1 MDFGAGQR
9 LDAGDRRYRGL
20 TTTLSAAGFEGGY
33 HDTID
38 TSGGAQTR
46 EATAMATKTLTNA
59 GDFVIMRGQ
68 VRIPASPAWT
78 QAAPIMKFAVSTF
91 GGTLESGACALALS
105 GARYLYLIIRDANG
119 NQTTGVTGDLGDTI
133 LSTGTIYTLETLYE
147 KLSSTQLKASV
158 RLNGS
163 LIGSTTHTAAGGV
176 GNPSIMGVEYGG
188 AYNAKLAGY
197 LDFGGIQI
205 AKSGSTITGD
215 WFSDLTNFEGHWVQ
229 PDSDPEETGWK
240 TETGATGTYTKWA
253 KAAGAFVTTT
263 YNESLT
269 AAGQETQAS
278 GVTTPASLAS
288 GETVMGVTMV
298 GIGVGAGNLAT
309 CDFIFDDGTEAVG
322 DSLQGASSSI
332 SMCTFLTGGS
342 GAITKSTL
350 DAGNVKIRTPSN
362 ATNYRCEDLSLF
374 VWSYTAPPVVESPAA
389 LAGSGVTHLGLGT
402 GIV

>member
-20 TTTLSAAGFEGGY
+20 TTTLTADAGFEGGY
-33 HDTID
+33 YDTID
-38 TSGGAQTR
+38 TSAGAQTR
-46 EATAMATKTLTNA
+46 EGVRMATKTLTNA
-59 GDFVIMRGQ
+59 GDFVLMRGQ
-68 VRIPASPAWT
+68 GRIPASPAWT
-78 QAAPIMKFAVSTF
+78 QAAPIMKFVVWTF
-91 GGTLESGACALALS
+91 GATLESGACALALS

-119 NQTTGVTGDLGDTI
+119 NQTTGLVTDLGSTI
-133 LSTGTIYTLETLYE
+133 LSTATIYTWEVLYE

-163 LIGSTTHTAAGGV
+163 LLGSTTHTAAGGV
-176 GNPSIMGVEYGG
+176 GNPEIIGAEFGG

-197 LDFGGIQI
+197 LDFGGDQI

-229 PDSDPEETGWK
+229 PDSDPEETGWF
-240 TETGATGTYTKWA
+240 TEVPGTGTYTKWA

-263 YNESLT
+263 YNESQT
-269 AAGQETQAS
+269 AAGAETQAS

-298 GIGVGAGNLAT
+298 GISQSGTPSLSV
-309 CDFIFDDGTEAVG
+309 CDFVFDDGTEAVG
-322 DSLQGASSSI
+322 DALAGSGAAT
-332 SMCTFLTGGS
+332 MCTFLTGGG

-350 DAGNVKIRTPSN
+350 DAGNFKIRTPAD

-374 VWSYTAPPVVESPAA
+374 VWSYTAPAA
-389 LAGSGVTHLGLGT
+389 AGRSQAWVM
-402 GIV
+402 